1 MSVDEPDEPD
11 EPDELELEDELGA
24 VVVFVGAGV
33 DVEVLDGSG
42 VSVLAVVGAGADVEV
57 DVGTG
62 GVVVELLAEV
72 GAALEEDELDA
83 AEDGASTGR
92 CMSRFAAVVLPVRCA
107 SSAFAAAAAA
117 AVFESCEAASALLR
131 RPS

>member
-1 MSVDEPDEPD
+1 MVD
-11 EPDELELEDELGA
+11 EPDELELEELGV
-24 VVVFVGAGV
+24 VVVFVGVGV
-33 DVEVLDGSG
+33 DVEVLDGNG
-42 VSVLAVVGAGADVEV
+42 VSDLAVVGAGVDVEV

-62 GVVVELLAEV
+62 GVVLVELLAEV
-72 GAALEEDELDA
+72 GAALDELVG
-83 AEDGASTGR
+83 AEDGASVGR

-117 AVFESCEAASALLR
+117 EVFESCEAASALLR